1 MLRRFLLVFS
11 ALTGFAAAA
20 ADRAPIVFTLRF
32 PEAAAHYVD
41 VEAHIP
47 TEGASS
53 LTVFMSVW
61 TPGSY
66 LVREYARNIVDLT
79 ATAPDGPSLAVA
91 KITKNRWEIATA
103 DHAAVTVHYRL
114 YGREINVRGNWVEAD
129 FAMLNGAPTFISVVD
144 DFQRP
149 YVVNVVR
156 PAPWQSTQSALVRS
170 DTLDQ
175 FTAPDFDTLVDS
187 PILVGSPQVDSFEV
201 DGVPHTLVTLDG
213 GGVWDN
219 ARAAQNLQLVITAQ
233 RDFWG
238 HLPLDRPYTIFNL
251 LTGDRGG
258 LEHRNAFTISADRWL
273 GRTHGGITS
282 WLSLASHEYFHTW
295 NGKRLRP
302 VELGPFAYEHEN
314 YTPSLWIVEG
324 ITSYYQHVILA
335 RAGFYTP
342 DRYLGAVSGSIA
354 GTQRTPGRLV
364 QAFAESS
371 FDAWIKAYRSDEN
384 SVNTL
389 FSYYGGGA
397 VAAFLIDAQIQIV
410 SDGDVTLDDVM
421 RAAYARYSGLHGYT
435 QDEFIALAS
444 EVAGGDLTAWF
455 DALVNQ
461 PGEFDYQP
469 ALDWYG
475 LEFEQPQPPAQPQ
488 PGTPA
493 ALAPPDPPKG
503 WLGAGTTDQNGRL
516 IITQVRSD
524 TPAAAARLSV
534 DDEVLA
540 IENLRVSPS
549 QLDRRLELYGA
560 GTEVDFLISRRD
572 QILSIPVTLGL
583 KPEETWRLKIRSNA
597 TAAQKAR
604 VKKWLGQSPTP

>member
-1 MLRRFLLVFS
+1 
-11 ALTGFAAAA
+11 
-20 ADRAPIVFTLRF
+20 
-32 PEAAAHYVD
+32 
-41 VEAHIP
+41 
-47 TEGASS
+47 
-53 LTVFMSVW
+53 
-61 TPGSY
+61 
-66 LVREYARNIVDLT
+66 
-79 ATAPDGPSLAVA
+79 
-91 KITKNRWEIATA
+91 
-103 DHAAVTVHYRL
+103 
-114 YGREINVRGNWVEAD
+114 
-129 FAMLNGAPTFISVVD
+129 
-144 DFQRP
+144 
-149 YVVNVVR
+149 
-156 PAPWQSTQSALVRS
+156 
-170 DTLDQ
+170 
-175 FTAPDFDTLVDS
+175 
-187 PILVGSPQVDSFEV
+187 
-201 DGVPHTLVTLDG
+201 
-213 GGVWDN
+213 
-219 ARAAQNLQLVITAQ
+219 
-233 RDFWG
+233 
-238 HLPLDRPYTIFNL
+238 
-251 LTGDRGG
+251 
-258 LEHRNAFTISADRWL
+258 
-273 GRTHGGITS
+273 
-282 WLSLASHEYFHTW
+282 
-295 NGKRLRP
+295 
-302 VELGPFAYEHEN
+302 
-314 YTPSLWIVEG
+314 
-324 ITSYYQHVILA
+324 
-335 RAGFYTP
+335 
-342 DRYLGAVSGSIA
+342 
-354 GTQRTPGRLV
+354 
-364 QAFAESS
+364 
-371 FDAWIKAYRSDEN
+371 
-384 SVNTL
+384 
-389 FSYYGGGA
+389 
-397 VAAFLIDAQIQIV
+397 
-410 SDGDVTLDDVM
+410 M